1 MGHTLRFED
10 GCVSRAQARRLRV
23 NVDLIRRM
31 RQAREREMWDAHYAQ
46 VEADR
51 ARMEQEWEERANGS
65 H

>member
-31 RQAREREMWDAHYAQ
+31 RQARERERCG
-46 VEADR
+46 EACVDDSGYR
-51 ARMEQEWEERANGS
+51 ACTHKETEDHES
-65 H
+65 HR